1 MTNMNQA
8 IKSQTKTP
16 SPTMSTGRIGLYI
29 LLVALAVFYLIP
41 VYVAINTSLKSFE
54 EVSKSSAFSLVQN
67 PSLSSYLEAFTG
79 LQKGLFNSLAMA
91 IPATIISS
99 LLGSMNG
106 YILAKW
112 KFKGADTIFPAVL
125 FGMFI
130 PYQAIL
136 IPLFQFMSD
145 IKLAGSIW
153 ALILVHVVYGIPIT
167 SLIFRNFYAT
177 IPNSLLEASKL
188 DGASFFGIYR
198 YVLFPLSTSSFV
210 VVLIWQ
216 FTNIW
221 NDFLFAVTL
230 TSPATQPVTVVLQGL
245 GAGQINHYEVQMA
258 GAIVAAL
265 PTLLIYIVLGRYFVQ
280 GVLAGSVKG

>member
-1 MTNMNQA
+1 MTRVTRTVSRQDTS
-8 IKSQTKTP
+8 KRSL
-16 SPTMSTGRIGLYI
+16 SSSRIALY
-29 LLVALAVFYLIP
+29 LMLSSLALFYLIP
-41 VYVAINTSLKSFE
+41 VYVAFNTSLKSFE
-54 EVSKSSAFSLVQN
+54 EVSKTSAFDLVRL
-67 PSLSSYLEAFTG
+67 PSLAAYVGAFSG
-79 LQKGLFNSLAMA
+79 LQKGIFNSLAMA

-99 LLGSMNG
+99 LLGSLNG
-106 YILAKW
+106 YVLAKW
-112 KFKGADTIFPAVL
+112 KFRGADTLFPAVL

-153 ALILVHVVYGIPIT
+153 GLILVHVVYGIPIT

-177 IPNSLLEASKL
+177 VPTSLIEAAKL

-198 YVLFPLSTSSFV
+198 HVLFPISTSSFV

-245 GAGQINHYEVQMA
+245 GAGQISHYEIQMA
-258 GAIVAAL
+258 GAIVAASE
-265 PTLLIYIVLGRYFVQ
+265 LLVR
-280 GVLAGSVKG
+280 

>member
-1 MTNMNQA
+1 MTRV
-8 IKSQTKTP
+8 SQP
-16 SPTMSTGRIGLYI
+16 ISSPAVKKRTLSPARIGLY
-29 LLVALAVFYLIP
+29 LLLLTLAMFYLIP

-54 EVSKSSAFSLVQN
+54 EVSKSSAFAAVLH
-67 PSLSSYLEAFTG
+67 PSLAAYLEAFAG
-79 LQKGLFNSLAMA
+79 LKQGLLNSLAMA
-91 IPATIISS
+91 IPATLISS

-106 YILAKW
+106 YVLAKW
-112 KFKGADTIFPAVL
+112 KFKWADTIFPAVL

-130 PYQAIL
+130 PYQSIL

-153 ALILVHVVYGIPIT
+153 ALVLVHVVYGIPIT

-177 IPNSLLEASKL
+177 IPTSLLEAAKL

-198 YVLFPLSTSSFV
+198 HVLFPLSTSSFV

-245 GAGQINHYEVQMA
+245 GAGQISHYEVQMA

>member
-1 MTNMNQA
+1 LVR
-8 IKSQTKTP
+8 SP
-16 SPTMSTGRIGLYI
+16 SG
-29 LLVALAVFYLIP
+29 
-41 VYVAINTSLKSFE
+41 
-54 EVSKSSAFSLVQN
+54 SA
-67 PSLSSYLEAFTG
+67 YLEAFKG
-79 LQKGLFNSLAMA
+79 LQKGLLNSLAMA
-91 IPATIISS
+91 IPATLISS
-99 LLGSMNG
+99 LLGSLNG
-106 YILAKW
+106 YVLTKW
-112 KFKGADTIFPAVL
+112 KFKCADTLFPAIL

-177 IPNSLLEASKL
+177 IPTSLLEASKL

-198 YVLFPLSTSSFV
+198 YILFPLSTSSFV

-245 GAGQINHYEVQMA
+245 GAGQISHYEIQMA

>member
-1 MTNMNQA
+1 MTQA
-8 IKSQTKTP
+8 TPTRATRVSKKSDLNP
-16 SPTMSTGRIGLYI
+16 SRIGLYI
-29 LLVALAVFYLIP
+29 LLCSLAIFYLIP
-41 VYVAINTSLKSFE
+41 VYVALNTSLKSFE
-54 EVSKSSAFSLVQN
+54 EVSKTSAFTPVN
-67 PSLSSYLEAFTG
+67 APNLSAYLDAFKALQQG
-79 LQKGLFNSLAMA
+79 LLNSLAMA

-99 LLGSMNG
+99 LLGSLNG
-106 YILAKW
+106 YVLSKW
-112 KFKGADTIFPAVL
+112 KFRGADTIFPAVL

-130 PYQAIL
+130 PYQSIL

-145 IKLAGSIW
+145 IRLAGSTW
-153 ALILVHVVYGIPIT
+153 ALVLVHVVYGIPIT

-177 IPNSLLEASKL
+177 IPTSLVEAAKL

-198 YVLFPLSTSSFV
+198 YVLFPLSTNAFV

-230 TSPATQPVTVVLQGL
+230 SSPATQPVTVVLQGL
-245 GAGQINHYEVQMA
+245 GAGLISHYEIQMA

-265 PTLLIYIVLGRYFVQ
+265 PTLLIYIVLGRYFAQ

>member
-1 MTNMNQA
+1 MTSVIESSA
-8 IKSQTKTP
+8 TP
-16 SPTMSTGRIGLYI
+16 DRKKRSLSSSRIALYV
-29 LLVALAVFYLIP
+29 LLVTLAGFYLIP

-54 EVSKSSAFSLVQN
+54 EVSRTSAFDLVRT
-67 PSLSSYLEAFTG
+67 PSLASYLEAFAG
-79 LQKGLFNSLAMA
+79 LQKGLLNSLAMA
-91 IPATIISS
+91 IPATLISS
-99 LLGSMNG
+99 LLGSLNG
-106 YILAKW
+106 YVLAKW

-145 IKLAGSIW
+145 IRLAGTVW
-153 ALILVHVVYGIPIT
+153 ALVLVHVVYGIPIT

-177 IPNSLLEASKL
+177 IPTSLLEAAKL

-245 GAGQINHYEVQMA
+245 GVGQISHNEVQMA

-265 PTLLIYIVLGRYFVQ
+265 PTLRRSQSVRIV
-280 GVLAGSVKG
+280 

>member
-1 MTNMNQA
+1 MIESSA
-8 IKSQTKTP
+8 TP
-16 SPTMSTGRIGLYI
+16 DRKKRSLSSSRIALYV
-29 LLVALAVFYLIP
+29 LLVTLAGFYLIP

-54 EVSKSSAFSLVQN
+54 EVSRTSAFDLVRT
-67 PSLSSYLEAFTG
+67 PSLASYLEAFAG
-79 LQKGLFNSLAMA
+79 LQKGLLNSLAMA
-91 IPATIISS
+91 IPATLISS
-99 LLGSMNG
+99 LLGSLNG
-106 YILAKW
+106 YVLAKW
-112 KFKGADTIFPAVL
+112 KFRGADTIFPAVL

-145 IKLAGSIW
+145 IRLAGTVW
-153 ALILVHVVYGIPIT
+153 ALVLVHVVYGIPIT

-177 IPNSLLEASKL
+177 IPTSLLEAAKL

-198 YVLFPLSTSSFV
+198 HVLFPLSTSSFV

-245 GAGQINHYEVQMA
+245 GVGQISHYEVQMA

-265 PTLLIYIVLGRYFVQ
+265 PTLLIYILLGRYFVQ

>member
-1 MTNMNQA
+1 MTRVSQPISSQA
-8 IKSQTKTP
+8 AQKRTL
-16 SPTMSTGRIGLYI
+16 SPGRIGLYA
-29 LLVALAVFYLIP
+29 LLITLAAFYLIP
-41 VYVAINTSLKSFE
+41 VYVAINTSLKTFE
-54 EVSKSSAFSLVQN
+54 EVSRTSAFDLVRV
-67 PSLSSYLEAFTG
+67 LSFASYLEAFTG

-91 IPATIISS
+91 IPATVISS
-99 LLGSMNG
+99 LLGSLNG
-106 YILAKW
+106 YVLAKW
-112 KFKGADTIFPAVL
+112 KFRGADTIFPAVL

-130 PYQAIL
+130 PYQSIL

-145 IKLAGSIW
+145 IRLAGSIW
-153 ALILVHVVYGIPIT
+153 ALVLVHVVYGIPIT

-177 IPNSLLEASKL
+177 IPTSLLEAAKL

-198 YVLFPLSTSSFV
+198 HVLFPLSTSSFV

-245 GAGQINHYEVQMA
+245 GAGQISHYEVQMA

>member
-1 MTNMNQA
+1 MTRVSQPISSQA
-8 IKSQTKTP
+8 AQKRTL
-16 SPTMSTGRIGLYI
+16 SPGRIGLYA
-29 LLVALAVFYLIP
+29 LLVTLAAFYLIP
-41 VYVAINTSLKSFE
+41 VYVAINTSLKTFE
-54 EVSKSSAFSLVQN
+54 EVSRTSAFDLVRV
-67 PSLSSYLEAFTG
+67 LSFASYLEAFTG

-91 IPATIISS
+91 IPATVISS
-99 LLGSMNG
+99 LLGSLNG
-106 YILAKW
+106 YVLAKW
-112 KFKGADTIFPAVL
+112 KFRGADTIFPAVL

-130 PYQAIL
+130 PYQSIL

-145 IKLAGSIW
+145 IRLAGSIW
-153 ALILVHVVYGIPIT
+153 ALVLVHVVYGIPIT

-177 IPNSLLEASKL
+177 IPTSLLEAAKL

-198 YVLFPLSTSSFV
+198 HVLFPLSTSSFV

-245 GAGQINHYEVQMA
+245 GAGQISHYEVQMA

>member
-1 MTNMNQA
+1 MTRVSQPISSQA
-8 IKSQTKTP
+8 AQKRTL
-16 SPTMSTGRIGLYI
+16 SPGRIGLYA
-29 LLVALAVFYLIP
+29 LLITLAAFYLIP
-41 VYVAINTSLKSFE
+41 VYVAINTSLKTFE
-54 EVSKSSAFSLVQN
+54 EVSRTSAFDLVRV
-67 PSLSSYLEAFTG
+67 LSFASYLEAFTG

-91 IPATIISS
+91 IPATVISS
-99 LLGSMNG
+99 LLGSLNG
-106 YILAKW
+106 YVLAKW
-112 KFKGADTIFPAVL
+112 KFRGADTIFPAVL

-130 PYQAIL
+130 PYQSIL

-145 IKLAGSIW
+145 IRLAGSIW
-153 ALILVHVVYGIPIT
+153 ALVLVHVVYGIPIT

-177 IPNSLLEASKL
+177 IPTSLLEAAKL

-198 YVLFPLSTSSFV
+198 HVLFPLSTSSFV

-230 TSPATQPVTVVLQGL
+230 TSPTTQPVTVVLQGL
-245 GAGQINHYEVQMA
+245 GAGQISHYEVQMA

>member
-1 MTNMNQA
+1 MTRVSQPISSQA
-8 IKSQTKTP
+8 SKKRTISA
-16 SPTMSTGRIGLYI
+16 GRIGLYA
-29 LLVALAVFYLIP
+29 LLLSLAAFYLIP
-41 VYVAINTSLKSFE
+41 VYVAINTSLKTFE
-54 EVSKSSAFSLVQN
+54 EVSRTSAFDLVRVL
-67 PSLSSYLEAFTG
+67 SFSSYLEAFAG

-91 IPATIISS
+91 IPATVISS
-99 LLGSMNG
+99 LLGSLNG
-106 YILAKW
+106 YVLAKW
-112 KFKGADTIFPAVL
+112 KFRGADTIFPAVL

-145 IKLAGSIW
+145 IRLAGSIW
-153 ALILVHVVYGIPIT
+153 ALVLVHVVYGIPIT

-177 IPNSLLEASKL
+177 IPTSLLEAAKL

-198 YVLFPLSTSSFV
+198 HVLFPLSTSSFV

-221 NDFLFAVTL
+221 NDFLFAVTM

-245 GAGQINHYEVQMA
+245 GAGQISHYEVQMA

>member
-1 MTNMNQA
+1 MTRV
-8 IKSQTKTP
+8 IEPSTTP
-16 SPTMSTGRIGLYI
+16 ERKRSLSSSRIALYV
-29 LLVALAVFYLIP
+29 LLVTLAGFYLIP

-54 EVSKSSAFSLVQN
+54 EVSRTSAFDLVRT
-67 PSLSSYLEAFTG
+67 PSLASYLEAFTG
-79 LQKGLFNSLAMA
+79 LQKGLLNSLAMA
-91 IPATIISS
+91 IPATLISS
-99 LLGSMNG
+99 LLGSLNG
-106 YILAKW
+106 YVLAKW
-112 KFKGADTIFPAVL
+112 KFRGADTIFPAVL

-145 IKLAGSIW
+145 IRLAGTVW
-153 ALILVHVVYGIPIT
+153 ALVLVHVVYGIPIT

-177 IPNSLLEASKL
+177 IPTSLLEAAKL

-198 YVLFPLSTSSFV
+198 HVLFPLSTSSFV

-245 GAGQINHYEVQMA
+245 GVGQISHYEVQMA

-265 PTLLIYIVLGRYFVQ
+265 PTLLIYILLGRYFVQ

>member
-1 MTNMNQA
+1 MTQA
-8 IKSQTKTP
+8 RQTVSQHKT
-16 SPTMSTGRIGLYI
+16 SKRSLSSSRIALYV
-29 LLVALAVFYLIP
+29 LLSSLSLFYLIP
-41 VYVAINTSLKSFE
+41 VYVAFNTSLKSFE
-54 EVSKSSAFSLVQN
+54 EVSKTSAFDLVRL
-67 PSLSSYLEAFTG
+67 PSLAAYLGAFAG
-79 LQKGLFNSLAMA
+79 LQKGIFNSLAMA

-99 LLGSMNG
+99 LLGSLNG
-106 YILAKW
+106 YVLAKW
-112 KFKGADTIFPAVL
+112 KFRGADTLFPAVL

-153 ALILVHVVYGIPIT
+153 GLILVHVVYGIPIT

-177 IPNSLLEASKL
+177 VPTSLIEAAKL

-198 YVLFPLSTSSFV
+198 RVLFPLSTSSFV

-245 GAGQINHYEVQMA
+245 GAGQISHYEIQMA

-265 PTLLIYIVLGRYFVQ
+265 PTLLLYVVLGRYFVQ

>member
-1 MTNMNQA
+1 MTRV
-8 IKSQTKTP
+8 SQP
-16 SPTMSTGRIGLYI
+16 ISSPAVKKRTLSPARVGLY
-29 LLVALAVFYLIP
+29 LLLLTLAAFYLVP
-41 VYVAINTSLKSFE
+41 VFVAINTSLKSFE
-54 EVSKSSAFSLVQN
+54 EVSKTSAFALVLHPN
-67 PSLSSYLEAFTG
+67 LAAYLEAFAG
-79 LQKGLFNSLAMA
+79 LKQGLLNSLAMA
-91 IPATIISS
+91 IPATLISS

-106 YILAKW
+106 YVLAKW
-112 KFKGADTIFPAVL
+112 KFKWADTIFPAVL

-130 PYQAIL
+130 PYQSIL

-153 ALILVHVVYGIPIT
+153 ALVLVHVVYGIPIT

-177 IPNSLLEASKL
+177 IPSSLLEAAKL

-198 YVLFPLSTSSFV
+198 HVLFPLSTSSFV

-245 GAGQINHYEVQMA
+245 GAGQISHYEVQMA

>member
-1 MTNMNQA
+1 MIQVTTRAQQPA
-8 IKSQTKTP
+8 KKKPIPWT
-16 SPTMSTGRIGLYI
+16 RI
-29 LLVALAVFYLIP
+29 LLYVLLTTLALFYLIP
-41 VYVAINTSLKSFE
+41 VYVAFNTSFKSFE
-54 EVSKSSAFSLVQN
+54 EVSKTNAFDLVRS
-67 PSLSSYLEAFTG
+67 PTWAAFAEAFAG
-79 LQKGLFNSLAMA
+79 LKKGLLNSLAMA
-91 IPATIISS
+91 IPATVISS
-99 LLGSMNG
+99 LLGSLNG
-106 YILAKW
+106 YVLAKW
-112 KFKGADTIFPAVL
+112 KFKGADTLFPAML

-145 IKLAGSIW
+145 IKLAGSLW

-177 IPNSLLEASKL
+177 VPTSLIEAAKL

-198 YVLFPLSTSSFV
+198 HILFPLSTSSFV

-230 TSPATQPVTVVLQGL
+230 SSPATQPITVVLQGL
-245 GAGQINHYEVQMA
+245 GAGQISHYEIQMA

>member
-1 MTNMNQA
+1 MTQVR
-8 IKSQTKTP
+8 QTVTREQTSKR
-16 SPTMSTGRIGLYI
+16 SLSSSRIALYVLLSTL
-29 LLVALAVFYLIP
+29 ALFYLIP
-41 VYVAINTSLKSFE
+41 IYVAFNTSLKSFE
-54 EVSKSSAFSLVQN
+54 EVSKTSAFDLVRLPN
-67 PSLSSYLEAFTG
+67 LAAYLEAFSG
-79 LQKGLFNSLAMA
+79 LQKGIWNSLAMA

-99 LLGSMNG
+99 LLGSLNG
-106 YILAKW
+106 YVLAKW
-112 KFKGADTIFPAVL
+112 KFRGADTLFPAVL

-153 ALILVHVVYGIPIT
+153 GLILVHVVYGIPIT

-177 IPNSLLEASKL
+177 VPTSLIEAAKL

-198 YVLFPLSTSSFV
+198 RILFPISTSSFV

-245 GAGQINHYEVQMA
+245 GAGQISHYEIQMA

-265 PTLLIYIVLGRYFVQ
+265 PTLLLYVVLGRYFVQ

>member
-1 MTNMNQA
+1 MTTQRSIVA
-8 IKSQTKTP
+8 
-16 SPTMSTGRIGLYI
+16 PTTARKRIVSAGRIGLYVL
-29 LLVALAVFYLIP
+29 LLVLAVFYLLP
-41 VYVAINTSLKSFE
+41 VFTALNTSLKSFE
-54 EVSKSSAFSLVQN
+54 EVSRTGSFDLVRH
-67 PSLSSYLEAFTG
+67 PSLSAYKDAFAALRQG
-79 LQKGLFNSLAMA
+79 LLNSLLMA
-91 IPATIISS
+91 IPATILSS
-99 LLGSMNG
+99 LLGSLNG

-112 KFKGADTIFPAVL
+112 KFKGADTLFPVML

-145 IKLAGSIW
+145 IKLAGSLW
-153 ALILVHVVYGIPIT
+153 ALVLVHVVYGIPIT
-167 SLIFRNFYAT
+167 TLIFRNFYAT
-177 IPNSLLEASKL
+177 IPTSLVEASKL

-198 YVLFPLSTSSFV
+198 HVLLPLSTSAFV

-245 GAGQINHYEVQMA
+245 GVGLVSHYEVQMA
-258 GAIVAAL
+258 GAVVAAL
-265 PTLLIYIVLGRYFVQ
+265 PTLLIYILLGRYFVQ
-280 GVLAGSVKG
+280 GALAGSVKG